1 MSMKRILG
9 WSGIIAAAVAAASFL
24 ASAPAYAHEHGKHGI
39 PPMPEWWT
47 GYNFKLD
54 QYSLAPGYPAYD
66 AHPRYL
72 GVLKGS
78 WYEIGVQY
86 GERAGDLIQHTYE
99 GWYEEILPRQYTNQN
114 IVDYVH
120 QQDAYY
126 SALVPEALEMMAGIA
141 DGAKP
146 WLDVAKHAD
155 MMTNYEKILMINSYF
170 GLQAPAP
177 VAAALDPAARA
188 GSAGAGDGDGYN
200 CSGAVMFGAA
210 TRDGRLIH
218 VSSEDQHFFPQE
230 YLVAFI
236 VEPSDPRA
244 HRYTITDTAGEIGSE
259 QALNEHGVV
268 VSGYAG
274 GGVDIGSPT
283 VAEPFTGYRRPGLDW
298 QVGDFY
304 AAAFA
309 RNAREAVALLTV
321 GRPEYREKSGMQT
334 VVGKCS
340 RGANWVVSDQHE
352 AYVVESI
359 PADLDG
365 VARYAVRKPGDMSEI
380 GENYIV
386 STNQVEATYS
396 CDESNLCSSAHPLS
410 LHGNSEQN
418 PNYFGLSGSGQ
429 RFYTLTWLIRNNY
442 GKIDREMVQSWRR
455 THFFYDKGGTRHDTL
470 LYPATGQEYPTHLTP
485 GAGVLCR
492 HSTSSS
498 TPGVDTLSGI
508 NIYVSLSTP
517 DDRTIYRTKG
527 RPCEWLGPW
536 DSLRLFQHRGHGDRD

>member
-1 MSMKRILG
+1 MAMRWMKTFLS
-9 WSGIIAAAVAAASFL
+9 WSGIAAAAIVALSLVASV
-24 ASAPAYAHEHGKHGI
+24 PAYANDHGRHGV
-39 PPMPEWWT
+39 PTQPEWWT
-47 GYNFKLD
+47 GYNFKLG
-54 QYSLAPGYPAYD
+54 QYYLAPGYPAYSE
-66 AHPRYL
+66 HPRFL

-78 WYEIGVQY
+78 WYEIGFQY

-114 IVDYVH
+114 IVDYVR

-126 SALVPEALEMMAGIA
+126 DALVPEALEMMRGIA

-146 WLDVAKHAD
+146 WLDTAKYAD
-155 MMTNYEKILMINSYF
+155 MMTNYEKVLMINSYF
-170 GLQAPAP
+170 GLQQRAP
-177 VAAALDPAARA
+177 VAAALDP
-188 GSAGAGDGDGYN
+188 SPPSTAGAGDGYN
-200 CSGAVMFGAA
+200 CSGAVIFGNA

-259 QALNEHGVV
+259 QAINEHGVV

-274 GGVDIGSPT
+274 GGTDIGSPT
-283 VAEPFTGYRRPGLDW
+283 FAEPFSGYRRPGLDW

-304 AAAFA
+304 ATAFA
-309 RNAREAVALLTV
+309 KTAREAVQLLTV
-321 GRPEYREKSGMQT
+321 GRPEYREKSGMKI
-334 VVGKCS
+334 VVGKCGK
-340 RGANWVVSDQHE
+340 GANWVVSDRRE
-352 AYVVESI
+352 GFVVESI

-365 VARYAVRKPGDMSEI
+365 VARYAVRNPGDMGEI
-380 GENYIV
+380 GANYIV
-386 STNQVEATYS
+386 STNQVEADYS
-396 CDESNLCSSAHPLS
+396 CDEFGQCSTAHPLR
-410 LHGNSEQN
+410 LHGNSEQGA
-418 PNYFGLSGSGQ
+418 NYFGLSGSGQ
-429 RFYTLTWLIRNNY
+429 RFHTLMWLIQNNY
-442 GKIDREMVQSWRR
+442 GKIDREMVQTWRR
-455 THFFYDKGGTRHDTL
+455 THFFYDKGGTRHDAI
-470 LYPATGQEYPTHLTP
+470 LYPETGQTYPTHLTP

-517 DDRTIYRTKG
+517 HDRTIYRTVG
-527 RPCEWLGPW
+527 RPCEWMGPW
-536 DSLRLFQHRGHGDRD
+536 DALSLRRHGDRDDD